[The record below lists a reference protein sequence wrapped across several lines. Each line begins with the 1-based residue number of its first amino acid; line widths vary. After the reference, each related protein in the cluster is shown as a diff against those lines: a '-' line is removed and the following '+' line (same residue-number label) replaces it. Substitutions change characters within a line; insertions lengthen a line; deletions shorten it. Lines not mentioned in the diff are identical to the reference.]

1 MITLMCL
8 LHHDAVLAQKRSFYY
23 CLLQIQLLKLC
34 NKIYHMPSFNLPT
47 TEQGPVQKAGFD
59 QQKIYFRT
67 PRKCNRYF
75 RMFGHMFSLNCIFKE
90 FDDFL

>member
-1 MITLMCL
+1 
-8 LHHDAVLAQKRSFYY
+8 
-23 CLLQIQLLKLC
+23 
-34 NKIYHMPSFNLPT
+34 MPSFNLPT

-67 PRKCNRYF
+67 PRKFNRYF